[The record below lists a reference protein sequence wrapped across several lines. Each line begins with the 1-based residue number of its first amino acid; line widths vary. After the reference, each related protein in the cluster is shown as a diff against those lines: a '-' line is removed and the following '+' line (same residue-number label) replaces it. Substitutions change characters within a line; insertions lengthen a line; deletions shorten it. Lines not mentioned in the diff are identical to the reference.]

1 MRRTLFVALGAAVVA
16 AAAAPAQDGRLVT
29 DFTKDLPAGLDNAVL
44 SLRFEGIRP
53 IGKSAG
59 DVVVQLQRRQGA
71 WAATGHGAA
80 ADYNERSTNSVELR
94 RCEGAGPKVSGR
106 LAVTIGPDGARR
118 GRKHFP
124 TPPDAFDISFAVTLD
139 AAELLAYQGDRE
151 AFMPPWRKDIPDFG
165 GQVARG
171 TYEATW
177 TWRGKDQPRSG
188 QVLGSLN
195 AAPVPGKWGARG
207 NAVIAPAPGG
217 GMKVLARL
225 SPRRIADGGAAW
237 AVRGFA
243 ESADWSA
250 HDAVRLTVASEK
262 RRSDAAVGFG
272 IRDAAGGSH
281 TVQTA
286 ALLRDGERQFV
297 VGFEDFG
304 GAWRRPD
311 FARIDRIWIGVS
323 SRCGV
328 GDVTFTVRKIELI
341 RRADAPAPPD
351 RTVTIDVRP
360 DVAVSFNGADTIPK
374 GLFGF
379 HGLNTAA
386 PKAQEHRVDPLVY
399 MRRLRPGFVRK
410 IVHTGFGAEAITDEQ
425 IAAARKQRLAEAK
438 EPDTWTYKR
447 AKAGDFVDNLLWCY
461 TQDLWARPSWMNTG
475 LAKAAEG
482 VRLFYRKRAAE
493 AYVPGDEHNV
503 VRMFEVWNEPFMW
516 GRHINMGRR
525 DPAGEAGHTDPT
537 QYGYIPGKLGSDA
550 WSELFLAAVA
560 GARSANPHVRLGGP
574 SAPAFDSDDYGV
586 FANYVARIIDR
597 CHDKLDFLTEHHY
610 GGEPR
615 ATAAAYEVATAY
627 FDVRHNRRVP
637 IYNTETNDLGGSAAA
652 RASYNIADILELIRR
667 CPDKAKGRAMHY
679 FGGDWLGNEGEEHAY
694 LLLNALRGRIVRA
707 EASDPDVLAA
717 AATPRAGELVVVVLN
732 YSPADRQVRLPL
744 PAGFSLK
751 ATRLLL
757 AEAPKGELQLR
768 DVDGAFVPKPA
779 PGATVLR
786 DVKAAAG
793 EAPAVAMPRR
803 SAVRW
808 TLARDGYAPA
818 RTLRV
823 EQHYVDV
830 VLGRVEADGVLAGKV
845 RWRGPAGVAE
855 AAVLRV
861 VTRDVQRGEAVAA
874 VNGHP
879 VKLPLSIGPSL
890 VQEVPIEP
898 AWLKPQTTVEFRC
911 ADAERSNGYTVCAA
925 SVNLVR
931 PAAP

>member
-1 MRRTLFVALGAAVVA
+1 MRRTLFVALGAGIVA
-16 AAAAPAQDGRLVT
+16 AVAAPAQDARLVT
-29 DFTKDLPAGLDNAVL
+29 DFTKDMPAGLDNAVL

-53 IGKSAG
+53 IGQAAG

-71 WAATGHGAA
+71 WAAAGHGAT
-80 ADYNERSTNSVELR
+80 ADYNERSTNSVEVR
-94 RCEGAGPKVSGR
+94 RCEATGAKISGR

-124 TPPDAFDISFAVTLD
+124 TPLDAFDISFTVTVD
-139 AAELLAYQGDRE
+139 AAELLPYQPDRE
-151 AFMPPWRKDIPDFG
+151 AFMPPWRKDVPDFG

-177 TWRGKDQPRSG
+177 SWRGKDQQRSG
-188 QVLGSLN
+188 QVLGALN
-195 AAPVPGKWGARG
+195 AAPVPGRWGAQG
-207 NAVIAPAPGG
+207 NAVIGRAPGG
-217 GMKVLARL
+217 GLKVLARL
-225 SPRRIADGGAAW
+225 SARRIADGGAAW
-237 AVRGFA
+237 AVRCFA
-243 ESADWSA
+243 EPADWSA
-250 HDAVRLTVASEK
+250 HDAVRLTVASEA
-262 RRSDAAVGFG
+262 RRDDAAVGFG
-272 IRDAAGGSH
+272 IRDAAGGSY
-281 TVQTA
+281 TVETA
-286 ALLRDGERQFV
+286 ALIRDGERQFV

-311 FARIDRIWIGVS
+311 LTRIDRMWIGVS
-323 SRCGV
+323 SRHGA
-328 GDVTFTVRKIELI
+328 GDVTFSVRRIELV
-341 RRADAPAPPD
+341 RRADAPAPAG
-351 RTVTIDVRP
+351 RCVTVDVRP

-379 HGLNTAA
+379 HGLNTGA
-386 PKAQEHRVDPLVY
+386 PKAEEGRPDPLEY
-399 MRRLRPGFVRK
+399 MRRLNPGYVRK
-410 IVHTGFGAEAITDEQ
+410 IVHTGFGADATTDEQ
-425 IAAARKQRLAEAK
+425 IAAVRRQRLAEAK
-438 EPDTWTYKR
+438 EPDTWPYRR
-447 AKAGDFVDNLLWCY
+447 AKAGNFVDNLLWCH
-461 TQDLWARPSWMNTG
+461 TQDLWARPGWMNAG

-482 VRLFYRKRAAE
+482 VRLFYRARAAE
-493 AYVPGDEHNV
+493 AYVPGDEHNLL
-503 VRMFEVWNEPFMW
+503 RMFEVWNEPFMW

-525 DPAGEAGHTDPT
+525 DPAGDKAYTDPT

-560 GARSANPHVRLGGP
+560 GARSANKHVRLGGP

-586 FANYVARIIDR
+586 FTNYVARIIDR

-615 ATAAAYEVATAY
+615 ATAGAYEVATAY
-627 FDVRHNRRVP
+627 FDVKHNRRVP

-652 RASYNIADILELIRR
+652 RASYNIADILDLIRR

-679 FGGDWLGNEGEEHAY
+679 FGGDWLGNEGEEHGY

-707 EASDPDVLAA
+707 EASDPDVLAVA
-717 AATPRAGELVVVVLN
+717 AAPRAGELVVVVLN
-732 YSPADRQVRLPL
+732 YSPADRQVRMPL
-744 PAGFSLK
+744 PEGFRLTG
-751 ATRLLL
+751 TRLLL
-757 AEAPKGELQLR
+757 ADAPKGELQLR
-768 DVDGAFVPKPA
+768 DVDGALVPKPA

-793 EAPAVAMPRR
+793 KVLTVALPTR

-808 TLARDGYAPA
+808 TLARDGYAPTK
-818 RTLRV
+818 TLRV

-830 VLGRVEADGVLAGKV
+830 VLRRVGPEGVQAGKV
-845 RWRGPAGVAE
+845 CWRGPVGAAE
-855 AAVLRV
+855 AAALRV

-879 VKLPLSIGPSL
+879 VKLPPSIGPSL
-890 VQEVPIEP
+890 VQEVAIEP
-898 AWLKPQTTVEFRC
+898 AWLKPQTIVEFRC

-931 PAAP
+931 SAAP